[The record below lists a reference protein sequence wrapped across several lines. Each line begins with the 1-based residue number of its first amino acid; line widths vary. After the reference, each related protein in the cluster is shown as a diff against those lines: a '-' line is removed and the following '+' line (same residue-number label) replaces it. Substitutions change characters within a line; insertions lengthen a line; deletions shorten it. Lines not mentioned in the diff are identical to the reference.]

1 MKMFRTESL
10 NLEVTETKGIL
21 DLQSG
26 QNLTPGSSLQDDGF
40 VPCNRHLRKD
50 ASVNSC
56 FNTNPHLAQEE
67 QRLPRDI

>member
-1 MKMFRTESL
+1 MKMFRTKSL
-10 NLEVTETKGIL
+10 NLEVTETKGI
-21 DLQSG
+21 QSG

-50 ASVNSC
+50 DSVNSC